1 MEVRWSLAEDLER
14 ICERIERDNPEAA
27 RRIARTIYD
36 GCARLKD
43 FPRLGR
49 ASNRID
55 RTAGTGLFTPAVR
68 CGLSSHGLRHRNL
81 AYLPRRARLAI
92 GQLCSAALKGSSQAA
107 SLQVRDPTVHRV
119 PWG

>member
-1 MEVRWSLAEDLER
+1 MEVCWSLAEDLER

-49 ASNRID
+49 PA
-55 RTAGTGLFTPAVR
+55 TA
-68 CGLSSHGLRHRNL
+68 
-81 AYLPRRARLAI
+81 
-92 GQLCSAALKGSSQAA
+92 
-107 SLQVRDPTVHRV
+107 
-119 PWG
+119 